1 MNGYGVLITKSGVR
15 LGGEWVND
23 KPGSLTV
30 LHESSDV
37 TDTETENDE
46 AVNQEQYDQILN
58 DFKKT
63 LDDNFDMMLED
74 MVDELNKLK
83 TSHSSNEEK
92 QDPEQNVFFEP
103 KKQKKQSIQHI
114 RNKNE
119 LVRRISR
126 RASSFRFFHL
136 LIQCLYAAVSGLA
149 VDAEFSFD
157 AAFRKVAP
165 RIELYERLSAFRLC
179 DVVYV
184 AVIYSL
190 ALDRSSL

>member
-30 LHESSDV
+30 LHESSDG
-37 TDTETENDE
+37 TDTERDNDE

-74 MVDELNKLK
+74 MVDELNKLE

-92 QDPEQNVFFEP
+92 QEPEQNVFFEP
-103 KKQKKQSIQHI
+103 KK
-114 RNKNE
+114 
-119 LVRRISR
+119 
-126 RASSFRFFHL
+126 
-136 LIQCLYAAVSGLA
+136 
-149 VDAEFSFD
+149 
-157 AAFRKVAP
+157 
-165 RIELYERLSAFRLC
+165 
-179 DVVYV
+179 
-184 AVIYSL
+184 
-190 ALDRSSL
+190 